1 MDEIRSPQELIS
13 DLQKKIRNV
22 SADRKRYTDSA
33 MAERKEQT
41 EKIKKLQKAIQTL
54 KNDIQNMQKSKEPRP
69 MTRSSTLID
78 TPETLLDKISKESSS
93 LKKVDDEIK
102 SLQGKLFIQRE
113 KSGGINASRDNAN
126 ALNKQM
132 RILENRLD
140 KANQKF
146 NEAIAQ
152 NKVLREE
159 IDNLRRE
166 RQIFDNIYQKLEK
179 ELQNKRKEMAKK
191 IEEANTAYEQRDKAQ
206 EELQKIKG
214 QSKKEQEE
222 FEQEWKNL
230 NKLIEQDKKM
240 KDFLKFKMQ
249 EKEQADNIDL
259 PRNEEEVF
267 KKKNK
272 LDPQVISAERVKSY
286 EEAFNK
292 IQSATGIQDI
302 DELVETFI
310 KAEDKNFTLFKFVN
324 ELSNDIETLEKQIQD
339 LQIEIEKCKLQDEP
353 GFVATTK
360 QAIDEKIEKYMQ
372 KTERCEKEYEEKL
385 QYLNSIKDEV
395 NKFFYSIDC
404 HKHMA
409 SEFLGETVTENNIGH
424 FLTLVEQRC
433 EEVYRTYMLMQLQS
447 GKSEFSMPGN
457 QGPAGR
463 TLQKIDCSM
472 ILDEN
477 AKEGEDDVNDSR
489 PLTREEFMKKA
500 EELCEK
506 SIGIPKPKIQSN
518 KNKLKK

>member
-1 MDEIRSPQELIS
+1 MEEIRSPQEMIAE
-13 DLQKKIRNV
+13 LQKKIRNV

-33 MAERKEQT
+33 TAERKEQT
-41 EKIKKLQKAIQTL
+41 EKIKKLKKAIENL
-54 KNDIQNMQKSKEPRP
+54 KNDLQTMQKSKEPRP
-69 MTRSSTLID
+69 MTRSSTLIE
-78 TPETLLDKISKESSS
+78 TPESLMDKIAKETTG
-93 LKKVDDEIK
+93 LKKVEDEIK
-102 SLQGKLFIQRE
+102 SIQGKLFIQRG

-166 RQIFDNIYQKLEK
+166 RQIFDKIYQKLEK

-191 IEEANTAYEQRDKAQ
+191 IEEANSAYEQRDKAQ

-249 EKEQADNIDL
+249 EKEQADNTDV
-259 PRNEEEVF
+259 PRNEDDNF

-272 LDPQVISAERVKSY
+272 VDPQVINAERVKSY

-302 DELVETFI
+302 DELVDTFI

-339 LQIEIEKCKLQDEP
+339 LQVEIENCKQQEEP
-353 GFVATTK
+353 GFIASTK
-360 QAIDEKIEKYMQ
+360 QAIDEKIEKYIL
-372 KTERCEKEYEEKL
+372 KTERCDKEFEEKQL
-385 QYLNSIKDEV
+385 YLNSIRDEV

-409 SEFLGETVTENNIGH
+409 NEFLGETVTENNIGQ

-433 EEVYRTYMLMQLQS
+433 EEIYRAYMLMQIQS
-447 GKSEFSMPGN
+447 GKSDFSMPGS
-457 QGPAGR
+457 QGPPTR

-477 AKEGEDDVNDSR
+477 TKEGEEEINDSR
-489 PLTREEFMKKA
+489 PLTREEFMRKA
-500 EELCEK
+500 EDLFEK
-506 SIGIPKPKIQSN
+506 NSGITKPKIQPN
-518 KNKLKK
+518 KSKLKK

>member
-1 MDEIRSPQELIS
+1 MEEIRSPQEMIS
-13 DLQKKIRNV
+13 ELQKKIRNV

-33 MAERKEQT
+33 TAERKEQT
-41 EKIKKLQKAIQTL
+41 EKIKKLKKAIESL
-54 KNDIQNMQKSKEPRP
+54 KSDLGNIQKSKEPRP
-69 MTRSSTLID
+69 MTRSATLIE
-78 TPETLLDKISKESSS
+78 TPESLMDRIAKETTG
-93 LKKVDDEIK
+93 LKKVEDEIR
-102 SLQGKLFIQRE
+102 SIQGKLFIQRE

-166 RQIFDNIYQKLEK
+166 RQIFDKIYQKLEK

-191 IEEANTAYEQRDKAQ
+191 IEEANSAYEQRDKAQ

-249 EKEQADNIDL
+249 EKEQADNIDV
-259 PRNEEEVF
+259 PRHEDDNF

-272 LDPQVISAERVKSY
+272 VDPQVINAERVKSY

-302 DELVETFI
+302 DELVDTFI

-339 LQIEIEKCKLQDEP
+339 LQTEIEKCKQQEEP
-353 GFVATTK
+353 GFIAATK
-360 QAIDEKIEKYMQ
+360 QVIDEKIEKYIN
-372 KTERCEKEYEEKL
+372 KTDRCNKEFEEKQL
-385 QYLNSIKDEV
+385 YLNSIRDEV
-395 NKFFYSIDC
+395 NKFFYNIDC

-409 SEFLGETVTENNIGH
+409 HEFLSETLADSNIGQI
-424 FLTLVEQRC
+424 LTLIEQRC
-433 EEVYRTYMLMQLQS
+433 EEIYRGYMLMQIQS
-447 GKSEFSMPGN
+447 GKSDFSMPGN
-457 QGPAGR
+457 QGPPAR
-463 TLQKIDCSM
+463 TMQKIDCSM

-477 AKEGEDDVNDSR
+477 TKEGEEEINDSR
-489 PLTREEFMKKA
+489 PLTREEFLRKA
-500 EELCEK
+500 EDLFEK
-506 SIGIPKPKIQSN
+506 NSGITKPKIQPN
-518 KNKLKK
+518 KSKLKK